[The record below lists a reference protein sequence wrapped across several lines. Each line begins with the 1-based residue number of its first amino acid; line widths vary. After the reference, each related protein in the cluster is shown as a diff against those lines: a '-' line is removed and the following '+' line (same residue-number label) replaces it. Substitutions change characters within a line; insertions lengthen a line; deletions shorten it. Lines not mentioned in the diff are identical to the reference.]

1 MNATN
6 PLLLSE
12 RRFPE
17 KDLLTGLSRFQ
28 RILMVTDGT
37 VTELLEQYLSEKIKV
52 KKIFEKIESNFD
64 ALIPS
69 HQGYLAPSAIPVL
82 SRSILLEGQ
91 TTKQN
96 WIYAESSILLNN
108 LHQGFRADLL
118 ASREPIG
125 RLWEKYQYETFK
137 TMLDFE
143 KREAGELGQYFGLSA
158 SSTLISRTYE
168 VSSNKQ
174 PIMVITEMFPES
186 FFEDGQ

>member
-52 KKIFEKIESNFD
+52 SKLSEKIESNFD
-64 ALIPS
+64 DLIPS
-69 HQGYLAPSAIPVL
+69 HKDYLTLSPMPVL

-91 TTKQN
+91 KTKQN
-96 WIYAESSILLNN
+96 WIYAESSILLDN
-108 LHQGFRADLL
+108 LHLGFRSDLL

-137 TMLDFE
+137 TILDFE
-143 KREAGELGQYFGLSA
+143 KREAGELSEYFDLPA

-168 VSSNKQ
+168 VSSNQK
-174 PIMVITEMFPES
+174 PIMVITEIFPES
-186 FFEDGQ
+186 FFKDE